1 MKASGTIQSMLYLP
15 KAILEQMRILA
26 REARPL
32 EIVGLL
38 AGERL
43 ECVNTLI
50 PLENAALDPM
60 RRFSAAP
67 ASLVRGLKLI
77 RESRLELCALFHS
90 HPDGPAVPSRTDLE
104 NANWDMPMLIVDAKI
119 GEVRAWNLETATEI
133 PLEVR

>member
-1 MKASGTIQSMLYLP
+1 MLHLP
-15 KAILEQMRILA
+15 QAILEQLRILA

-43 ECVNTLI
+43 ERVSTLI
-50 PLENAALDPM
+50 PLENAALDPT
-60 RRFSAAP
+60 RRFSAEP

-90 HPDGPAVPSRTDLE
+90 HPDGPAAPSRTDLE
-104 NANWDMPMLIVDAKI
+104 NANWDVPMLIVDAWS
-119 GEVRAWNLETATEI
+119 GEVRAWNLETGTE
-133 PLEVR
+133 LELELG